1 MLKRLSVLAAV
12 AFSVT
17 SLFAIGEP
25 EPVVKMPDAGSTLLL
40 LGLGTA
46 VGAAVW
52 RRR

>member
-1 MLKRLSVLAAV
+1 MLKRLSVVAAV
-12 AFSVT
+12 ALSVT
-17 SLFAIGEP
+17 CLFAVGEP
-25 EPVVKMPDAGSTLLL
+25 EPVVKVPDGGATLLL